1 MTDAR
6 LPISRAMSGAVS
18 GNGLWLTGLFLLLVL
33 AVLDLR
39 LGSSLIGWSD
49 VLTFP
54 QRPATLPQAILE
66 TVRAPRVAAAMLI
79 GAALAVA
86 GAVMQTTLRNP
97 LAAPDILSVT
107 SGAHLA
113 LVIATL
119 LLPFQMPSLA
129 ATVLGG
135 MAGAAAC
142 LTLGGG
148 FRAPPVRLAL
158 AGVAI
163 SLSFSALASAIV
175 LMADERASGLV
186 LWSSGIL
193 DQTGWQKVAT
203 AGPAILAA
211 LALLLGTTRALD
223 LLALGDDAARSLGMT
238 RVTTLLGLAAS
249 VVLSGA
255 AVALAGPVGFVGLAV
270 PNLLRAL
277 GLIRHRCLLPLS
289 ALWGANV
296 VLLADVTVQLLSTS
310 GTVLPT
316 GTVIA
321 CFGAPAMLVVLRV
334 ARTGA
339 ERRHRDPGLSK
350 RLGGLS
356 LAGGIAIA
364 VPAILL
370 AGLAFGDGL
379 SLSPGEVLANLDLR
393 APRLLIALGAGAF
406 LAAAGVLLQAVTR
419 NPLCGPET
427 VGLTQGAALFSL
439 LALLAGL
446 APGSLPFQMVTAG
459 GAFAALLLV
468 LPFGLRRSPEK
479 LVLAGV
485 ATAASLGAAGTLVVV
500 EARLQTAEALSWLA
514 GSTHGRGYEDALML
528 MPWLALL
535 LFAAVAAAR
544 HLDTLALGDET
555 ARALGLASKGM
566 RIVTI
571 ACAGLCV
578 SVAVS
583 SMGAVGF
590 IGLLAPHAARLLT
603 GPRHARLLPVAM
615 ILGALL
621 LAMADIVG
629 RSLIAPNE
637 LPAGLIT
644 ALIGAPLF
652 TLLLRP
658 RSNGRASNR

>member
-1 MTDAR
+1 MTAAR
-6 LPISRAMSGAVS
+6 LPIP
-18 GNGLWLTGLFLLLVL
+18 GNGQGIGMLWYAGFLLLL
-33 AVLDLR
+33 ALAMLDLR
-39 LGSSLIGWSD
+39 LGSNLIGWSD

-54 QRPATLPQAILE
+54 QRPSTLPQAILE
-66 TVRAPRVAAAMLI
+66 TVRSPRVVAAILI

-107 SGAHLA
+107 SGAQLA
-113 LVIATL
+113 LVVSTL

-129 ATVLGG
+129 ATVIGG

-163 SLSFSALASAIV
+163 SLSFSALAAAIV
-175 LMADERASGLV
+175 LMADDRASGLV

-193 DQTGWQKVAT
+193 DQTGWSKVLA

-211 LALLLGTTRALD
+211 LALLFATTRALD
-223 LLALGDDAARSLGMT
+223 LLALGEDAARSLGMT
-238 RVTTLLGLAAS
+238 RATTLAGLAAS
-249 VVLSGA
+249 VVLAGA
-255 AVALAGPVGFVGLAV
+255 AVTLAGPIGFVGLAV
-270 PNLLRAL
+270 PNFLRAL
-277 GLIRHRCLLPLS
+277 GLTRHRRLLPLC

-296 VLLADVTVQLLSTS
+296 VLLADVTVQFLSRN
-310 GTVLPT
+310 GTILPT
-316 GTVIA
+316 GTIIA
-321 CFGAPAMLVVLRV
+321 CFGAPAMLVVLRL
-334 ARTGA
+334 ARTGV
-339 ERRHRDPGLSK
+339 ERKHPDPGLSK
-350 RLGGLS
+350 RLGSLQLASCIVLAVPATMLAGLVLGDGVSLS
-356 LAGGIAIA
+356 LAD
-364 VPAILL
+364 V
-370 AGLAFGDGL
+370 F
-379 SLSPGEVLANLDLR
+379 ANFDFR
-393 APRLLIALGAGAF
+393 APRLLIALGAGAL

-427 VGLTQGAALFSL
+427 LGLTQGAALFSL
-439 LALLAGL
+439 LALLAGFV
-446 APGSLPFQMVTAG
+446 PGSPAFQLVTSA
-459 GAFAALLLV
+459 GAFGALLVV

-514 GSTHGRGYEDALML
+514 GSTHGRGYDDVLML
-528 MPWLALL
+528 LPWFILLVLAGI
-535 LFAAVAAAR
+535 VAAR

-555 ARALGLASKGM
+555 ARALGLASKRM
-566 RIVTI
+566 RILTI
-571 ACAGLCV
+571 AGACLCV
-578 SVAVS
+578 SGAVS
-583 SMGAVGF
+583 AMGAVGF

-621 LAMADIVG
+621 LALADTVG

-637 LPAGLIT
+637 LPAGIVT

-652 TLLLRP
+652 TLLLRR
-658 RSNGRASNR
+658 RSIGRD

>member
-1 MTDAR
+1 
-6 LPISRAMSGAVS
+6 MSGAVS
-18 GNGLWLTGLFLLLVL
+18 GSSLWLAGLLLLLVL

-39 LGSSLIGWSD
+39 LGSSLVGWSD
-49 VLTFP
+49 ILAFP
-54 QRPATLPQAILE
+54 QRPTTLPQAILE

-79 GAALAVA
+79 GAGLAVA

-107 SGAHLA
+107 SGAQLA

-119 LLPFQMPSLA
+119 LLPFQTPSLS
-129 ATVLGG
+129 ATVVGG
-135 MAGAAAC
+135 MIGATAC

-148 FRAPPVRLAL
+148 FRAPPVRFAL

-163 SLSFSALASAIV
+163 SLSFSAVASAIV

-193 DQTGWQKVAT
+193 DQTGWQKVLT

-211 LALLLGTTRALD
+211 MALLLATTRALD
-223 LLALGDDAARSLGMT
+223 LLALGEDAARSLGMT
-238 RVTTLLGLAAS
+238 RATTLLGLAAS

-255 AVALAGPVGFVGLAV
+255 AVTLAGPVGFVGLAV

-277 GLIRHRCLLPLS
+277 GLTRHRRLLPLS
-289 ALWGANV
+289 AIWGANT
-296 VLLADVTVQLLSTS
+296 VLIADVAVQLLSSS

-321 CFGAPAMLVVLRV
+321 CFGAPAMLIVLRV

-350 RLGGLS
+350 RLGGLY

-364 VPAILL
+364 APAILL
-370 AGLAFGDGL
+370 AGLTFGDGISL
-379 SLSPGEVLANLDLR
+379 SLNEVLANFDLR

-427 VGLTQGAALFSL
+427 LGLTQGAALFSL

-446 APGSLPFQMVTAG
+446 APGSLLFQLATAG

-485 ATAASLGAAGTLVVV
+485 ATAASLSATGTLIVV
-500 EARLQTAEALSWLA
+500 EARLQTVEALSWLA
-514 GSTHGRGYEDALML
+514 GSTHGRDYEDALIL
-528 MPWLALL
+528 MPWFILLVLAGI
-535 LFAAVAAAR
+535 VAAR

-555 ARALGLASKGM
+555 ARALGLASKRM
-566 RIVTI
+566 HIVAIT
-571 ACAGLCV
+571 CAGLCV

-583 SMGAVGF
+583 STGAVGF
-590 IGLLAPHAARLLT
+590 ISLLAPHAARLLA

-629 RSLIAPNE
+629 RSLIAPSE
-637 LPAGLIT
+637 LPAGIVT

-652 TLLLRP
+652 TLLLRR
-658 RSNGRASNR
+658 RSTGRD